1 MTILTGGMFE
11 QMKEKN
17 GIINT
22 FQTKDAFQKSLL
34 EGSKRFQDIRNE
46 LRTSNNLI
54 KDSLEKAIAELMEKL
69 KVSVDYEKIE
79 KVISHNSLNGWTMTG
94 DISAEFYFND
104 DNLLLSSLDLDT
116 LFKSYYENDG
126 YRELE
131 NLKKYLLKDEFSKW
145 NHLLTI
151 SFDLY
156 HTEKY
161 RISIPALIAI
171 VEGEMSELMN
181 SHKFGK
187 YLFYDFE
194 KQIDEKDKFLAF
206 ASYSM
211 YIFLKDVLFENH
223 KFEDERKEII
233 NRNWVLHGRDEPK
246 QWTKIDLIR
255 LWNTIASI
263 RFLKEMK
270 SNH

>member
-1 MTILTGGMFE
+1 
-11 QMKEKN
+11 MKEKS

-22 FQTKDAFQKSLL
+22 FQTKDIIQKSLL
-34 EGSKRFQDIRNE
+34 EGSKSFQDIRNG

-54 KDSLEKAIAELMEKL
+54 KDSFEKAIVELMEKL
-69 KVSVDYEKIE
+69 KVFVDYEKIE
-79 KVISHNSLNGWTMTG
+79 KVISHNSLNGWTLTG
-94 DISAEFYFND
+94 DISAEFYFNE
-104 DNLLLSSLDLDT
+104 DNLLLSSLDLDA

-187 YLFYDFE
+187 YLFNDFE

-211 YIFLKDVLFENH
+211 YIFLKDVLFKKH
-223 KFEDERKEII
+223 KFEAERKEII

-246 QWTKIDLIR
+246 QWTKIDLLR